1 MKKSNIVILV
11 VIAVSIAVIIGMV
24 GDFSTYETFATA
36 AKRPGKEFHVIGQ
49 LDKTQPMV
57 YDPAKNANYFTFYAK
72 DKKGNIRQVVYHG
85 TEPTDF
91 QKSEQIVL
99 TGSMGANNVF
109 QCSQILMK
117 CPSKYVPNQAQMNKE
132 IESKM

>member
-11 VIAVSIAVIIGMV
+11 IIAVSIAVIIGMV
-24 GDFSTYETFATA
+24 GDFSTYETFTSAG
-36 AKRPGKEFHVIGQ
+36 RHPNKEFHVIGK
-49 LDKTQPMV
+49 LDKGQPMV
-57 YDPAKNANYFTFYAK
+57 YDPAKNANYFSFYAT

-91 QKSEQIVL
+91 EKSDQIVL
-99 TGSMGANNVF
+99 TGRMGNNDVF

-117 CPSKYVPNQAQMNKE
+117 CPSKYVPNQQQMNKDL
-132 IESKM
+132 ESKM